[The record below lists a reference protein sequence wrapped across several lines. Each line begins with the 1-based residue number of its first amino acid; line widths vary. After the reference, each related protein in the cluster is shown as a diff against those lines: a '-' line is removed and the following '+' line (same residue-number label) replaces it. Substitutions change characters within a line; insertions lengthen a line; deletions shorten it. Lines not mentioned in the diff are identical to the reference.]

1 MKSYIWTI
9 ALYGTENVYNPE
21 SRSDIP
27 GTILNVVLEKG
38 GEDHLNR
45 SCEK

>member
-1 MKSYIWTI
+1 MVMK
-9 ALYGTENVYNPE
+9 LGHFE

-27 GTILNVVLEKG
+27 GKFLNVVLEKDE
-38 GEDHLNR
+38 EDQIDR